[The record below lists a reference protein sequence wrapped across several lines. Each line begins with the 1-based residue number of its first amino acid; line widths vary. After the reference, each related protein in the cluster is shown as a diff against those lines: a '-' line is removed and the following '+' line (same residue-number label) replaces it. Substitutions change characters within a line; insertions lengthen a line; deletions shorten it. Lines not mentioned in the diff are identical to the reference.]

1 MKPFKFCPACAAD
14 LERGSDEGF
23 TCTNCGR
30 SWYRNAA
37 PAAGAA
43 IVKDG
48 KALITERGIE
58 PKKGLYDIPGGFLS
72 ATEDPVEA
80 LKRELREELG
90 LEIEVDIDDCISM
103 VPHPY
108 GEEAD
113 YVLALGFLARWVGG
127 EPRAADDVAAFRWVG
142 LEELETL
149 DFAWEHDRVV
159 ARKALLRAKETSDGG
174 S

>member
-1 MKPFKFCPACAAD
+1 MKPFNFCPACGSE

-23 TCTNCGR
+23 RCPNCDR
-30 SWYRNAA
+30 RWYRNSA

-48 KALITERGIE
+48 KALITQRGIE
-58 PKKGLYDIPGGFLS
+58 PKEGLYDIPGGFLGVG
-72 ATEDPVEA
+72 EDPIDA
-80 LKRELREELG
+80 LKRELKEELG
-90 LEIEVDIDDCISM
+90 MEIEVEVDDCISM

-113 YVLALGFLARWVGG
+113 YVLALGFLAKWVAG

-142 LEELETL
+142 LEELEGL
-149 DFAWEHDRVV
+149 DFAWEHDRAV
-159 ARKALLRAKETSDGG
+159 ARKALLRAKETSDG
-174 S
+174 